1 MTGGGGGRDST
12 SRVGP
17 TPLGTVLAHLFG
29 GGGRFPSHACS
40 SIETQQAASLSGWRP
55 PLPQIMKMLFVEKG
69 HVSELNSS
77 SCLFHK
83 EKKQN
88 TRTHIMTCQLR
99 QYGGGA
105 QRHRGCEASEI
116 VFIVLVHV
124 RTCLLAIF
132 FSLCTGFEAVA

>member
-1 MTGGGGGRDST
+1 MTLFTSKSEQNASHEDAFCRKST
-12 SRVGP
+12 R
-17 TPLGTVLAHLFG
+17 FG
-29 GGGRFPSHACS
+29 VEF
-40 SIETQQAASLSGWRP
+40 EF
-55 PLPQIMKMLFVEKG
+55 LPF
-69 HVSELNSS
+69 S
-77 SCLFHK
+77 

-116 VFIVLVHV
+116 MFHVLVHV